1 MNAFR
6 AGLVTA
12 ACLVGSVYAIACA
25 APYAPKT
32 LVVEC
37 DKESATGD
45 DCENK
50 DEGNSPRRGSGPS
63 GEANPTQATD
73 DTQPLPTTPA
83 DAGAADS
90 GKQLGPMCQALESCC
105 QQLDRAGY
113 TGSVRQCRSVV
124 ADGNEFSCNSA
135 HTDYK
140 TPDPES
146 DFVCN

>member
-25 APYAPKT
+25 APYSPKT

-45 DCENK
+45 DCEDK
-50 DEGNSPRRGSGPS
+50 GDKSSPRRGSGPS
-63 GEANPTQATD
+63 SESNPSQTTEETEPA
-73 DTQPLPTTPA
+73 PTTPA
-83 DAGAADS
+83 ADAGADS
-90 GKQLGPMCQALESCC
+90 GKQAGPMCKALEGCC
-105 QQLDRAGY
+105 QQLEKAGF

-124 ADGNEFSCNSA
+124 ADGNEFSCNAA
-135 HTDYK
+135 HNDYK
-140 TPDPES
+140 QPDESS